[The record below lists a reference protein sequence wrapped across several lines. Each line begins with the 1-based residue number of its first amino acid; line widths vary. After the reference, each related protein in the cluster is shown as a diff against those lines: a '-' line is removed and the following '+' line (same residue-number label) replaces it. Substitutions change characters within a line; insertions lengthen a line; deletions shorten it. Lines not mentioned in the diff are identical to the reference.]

1 MKGGTMYLFI
11 IFTVTIILPLIVMPA
26 NMRKDRVSPFRA
38 VFNAA
43 LSTCVAAA
51 VILMFSSLAGQGMF
65 AQIKQVISDVS
76 SQVAVNPVWDMVPQM
91 DKLSTAEKAELFT
104 QAYEALAIRLP
115 AYIMTFAAIVA
126 YVEYIIVSNM
136 PWTRTRMERMP
147 AFREFSLPG
156 NAFTGIFLMYFAA
169 WGISMSGSTFGTAVY
184 ANVNYIFDFAFL
196 LQGISVVFMF
206 AHLKRIP
213 KIAAVIV
220 IVIALCSNI
229 CRMLL
234 VLAGMFD
241 LITGIKTRIRGGAAG
256 KKR

>member
-11 IFTVTIILPLIVMPA
+11 IFTVTIILPLILMPA
-26 NMRKDRVSPFRA
+26 NMRNDRVSPFRA

-43 LSTCVAAA
+43 VSVCVAAA
-51 VILMFSSLAGQGMF
+51 VILMFSSLAEQGMF

-91 DKLSTAEKAELFT
+91 DKLSTAEKAELFK
-104 QAYEALAIRLP
+104 QAYEALAIRIP
-115 AYIMTFAAIVA
+115 A

-136 PWTRTRMERMP
+136 PWNRSKVKHMP
-147 AFREFSLPG
+147 AFMDFSLPG
-156 NAFTGIFLMYFAA
+156 NAFMGIFLMYFAA

-184 ANVNYIFDFAFL
+184 ANVNFIFDFAFI

-206 AHLKRIP
+206 SYIKRIP

-234 VLAGMFD
+234 VLLGMFD
-241 LITGIKTRIRGGAAG
+241 LITGIKNRMTLGPV
-256 KKR
+256 KRK

>member
-1 MKGGTMYLFI
+1 MKGGAMYLFI
-11 IFTVTIILPLIVMPA
+11 IFTVTIIMPLIVMPV
-26 NMRKDRVSPFRA
+26 NMLKGGVSPFRA

-43 LSTCVAAA
+43 AGTCAAAA

-65 AQIKQVISDVS
+65 AQIKQVIGDMS
-76 SQVAVNPVWDMVPQM
+76 SQLAVNPAWDMMPQAE
-91 DKLSTAEKAELFT
+91 KLSTADKAEFFRN
-104 QAYEALAIRLP
+104 AYEALAIRIP
-115 AYIMTFAAIVA
+115 AYIMTSAVIVA

-136 PWTRTRMERMP
+136 PRNRSRVEHMP

-156 NAFTGIFLMYFAA
+156 NAFMGMFLMYFAA

-184 ANVNYIFDFAFL
+184 ASVNFIFDFAFI

-206 AHLKRIP
+206 AYSRRIP

-234 VLAGMFD
+234 VLLGMFD
-241 LITGIKTRIRGGAAG
+241 LITGIKGRITAG
-256 KKR
+256 SIKRK

>member
-11 IFTVTIILPLIVMPA
+11 IFTVTIILPLILIPA
-26 NMRKDRVSPFRA
+26 NMRNDRVSPFRA

-43 LSTCVAAA
+43 VSVCVAAA
-51 VILMFSSLAGQGMF
+51 VILMFSSLAEQGMF

-91 DKLSTAEKAELFT
+91 DKLSTAEKAELFK
-104 QAYEALAIRLP
+104 QAYEALAIRIP
-115 AYIMTFAAIVA
+115 AYIMTFATIVA

-136 PWTRTRMERMP
+136 PWNRSKVKHMP
-147 AFREFSLPG
+147 AFMDFSLPG
-156 NAFTGIFLMYFAA
+156 NAFMGIFLMYFAA

-184 ANVNYIFDFAFL
+184 ANVNFIFDFAFI

-206 AHLKRIP
+206 SYIKRIP

-234 VLAGMFD
+234 VLLGMFD
-241 LITGIKTRIRGGAAG
+241 LITGIKNRMTLGPV
-256 KKR
+256 KRK